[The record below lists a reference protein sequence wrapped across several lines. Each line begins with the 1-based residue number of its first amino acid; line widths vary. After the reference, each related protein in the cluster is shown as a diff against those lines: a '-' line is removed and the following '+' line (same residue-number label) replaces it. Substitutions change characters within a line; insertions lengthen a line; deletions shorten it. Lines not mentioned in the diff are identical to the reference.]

1 MLSVAFGIGVLL
13 ALAGGTAAKGCNASQ
28 QLVSELVQRMEDSV
42 KVNEMPNPSILLAL
56 NLVEATWN
64 YTHKWLLQRIKEEA
78 VTRAQKDMTSG
89 KVALYVLSLLSSCK
103 DPRHVQALGKTI
115 NLVQVLQQKTDEE
128 VARLVVDGIPKT
140 TLYSVSL
147 DALALCLAGAGG
159 YQVASALL
167 AKQVLSPDSHLSV
180 DTRAVAALAMT
191 CTYGHTDLQDLQ
203 ELLREALHNVTNGFL
218 DEQEKSGG
226 MIGNIYSM
234 GLALQALESTQ
245 EFYALRE
252 WNSTQACNMVYSH
265 DYRLPMAIAQ
275 VLPPLVGRSYLDAAD
290 LNCTTGMSP
299 NPEPSL
305 SPKLGTAGDH
315 RNIEVHYTITN
326 TLQGTPFS
334 YTTTVQVPAGSVLLR
349 VLQAAQEKDPDIFRF
364 QTKQTFWGPMV
375 ISIHGLAADLD
386 QRTYWEFL
394 SGGVPLQ
401 EGVGTYKPRDGEH
414 IQANFTTYPNYGG
427 TTMEGIKSYL

>member
-1 MLSVAFGIGVLL
+1 
-13 ALAGGTAAKGCNASQ
+13 
-28 QLVSELVQRMEDSV
+28 
-42 KVNEMPNPSILLAL
+42 
-56 NLVEATWN
+56 
-64 YTHKWLLQRIKEEA
+64 
-78 VTRAQKDMTSG
+78 
-89 KVALYVLSLLSSCK
+89 
-103 DPRHVQALGKTI
+103 
-115 NLVQVLQQKTDEE
+115 
-128 VARLVVDGIPKT
+128 
-140 TLYSVSL
+140 
-147 DALALCLAGAGG
+147 
-159 YQVASALL
+159 
-167 AKQVLSPDSHLSV
+167 
-180 DTRAVAALAMT
+180 
-191 CTYGHTDLQDLQ
+191 
-203 ELLREALHNVTNGFL
+203 
-218 DEQEKSGG
+218 KSGG

-245 EFYALRE
+245 EFYAPRE

-290 LNCTTGMSP
+290 LNCTTGTMLP
-299 NPEPSL
+299 DLCAPQHHGGCPSCL
-305 SPKLGTAGDH
+305 SPLPTD
-315 RNIEVHYTITN
+315 IEVHYTITN

-349 VLQAAQEKDPDIFRF
+349 VLQAAQEKDPDIFSF

-414 IQANFTTYPNYGG
+414 IQANFTTY
-427 TTMEGIKSYL
+427 